1 MPSTPRVPIGVRRA
15 IRRGLSGD
23 PDARFASMGE
33 LLAEIERAMAAPRRR
48 LVAIGAGA
56 LAAIVVAIGL
66 TRPAAAKPCSGAADA
81 IKPTWDAARAAAV
94 ERAFKATGNTRAAE
108 AFERSRALLD
118 KYVASW
124 GAMSTSACE
133 ATRVRGVQSEEGL
146 DLRMGCLGQR
156 AKELAATVDLFTRA
170 DSKLVDGAVEAA
182 ARLTPVNT
190 CVHIAALRAPFAPP
204 NGGAQARA
212 VDDLRK
218 RLAEVDALAAAGRT
232 KEAYPIAEA
241 LVNVAEQSGYAPAR
255 AEALWRKG
263 ELASSTAKAN
273 AAATLFDAA
282 VEAEAVKHDEIASR
296 AWTKLVF
303 EAGFVGD
310 RYDEAARYARL
321 SESAIRRFGGSD
333 ALRADLLDAES
344 NVAYS
349 RGASPEAQRFARE
362 ALVLREK
369 AFGPSHPDTLQT
381 RSNLADSLWDAGDA
395 DEALAMYEA
404 LHRARVALLGE
415 THPATLRSLL
425 DIAEAKRELGDY
437 DAALATVER
446 IRAAESADTPELHV
460 AAMRLQLAYT
470 LIPLG
475 KVSEGLSTFESAIAM
490 TGSLRGDESSFV
502 GSHYSTCARVL
513 VQHED
518 DTVAETYANKAL
530 ALLAKGEREE
540 EIGEATGVRG
550 LCKARRG
557 DAAGAVADAEKA
569 LGAKTKQFG
578 ARADLIPLLAR
589 GEALLLLHRETEGLV
604 DLEHA
609 LAVGEAN
616 AGDRAIRADVRFAL
630 ARALVATGGDR
641 ARATKEATRAAT
653 ELDRAGLPEAAR
665 KVRGWLAR

>member
-1 MPSTPRVPIGVRRA
+1 M
-15 IRRGLSGD
+15 
-23 PDARFASMGE
+23 
-33 LLAEIERAMAAPRRR
+33 
-48 LVAIGAGA
+48 
-56 LAAIVVAIGL
+56 
-66 TRPAAAKPCSGAADA
+66 
-81 IKPTWDAARAAAV
+81 
-94 ERAFKATGNTRAAE
+94 
-108 AFERSRALLD
+108 
-118 KYVASW
+118 
-124 GAMSTSACE
+124 
-133 ATRVRGVQSEEGL
+133 
-146 DLRMGCLGQR
+146 
-156 AKELAATVDLFTRA
+156 
-170 DSKLVDGAVEAA
+170 
-182 ARLTPVNT
+182 
-190 CVHIAALRAPFAPP
+190 
-204 NGGAQARA
+204 
-212 VDDLRK
+212 
-218 RLAEVDALAAAGRT
+218 
-232 KEAYPIAEA
+232 
-241 LVNVAEQSGYAPAR
+241 AEQSGYAPAR

-362 ALVLREK
+362 ALALREK

-415 THPATLRSLL
+415 THPATLQSLL

-540 EIGEATGVRG
+540 EIGEATGVRA

-578 ARADLIPLLAR
+578 ARADLDPAPRARRGAPLVASRDRGARRSRARAR
-589 GEALLLLHRETEGLV
+589 GRRGERGRPRHPGRRALRPGARARRDWRRSRASDEGG
-604 DLEHA
+604 DA
-609 LAVGEAN
+609 GGDGAGSRGAAGSGEE
-616 AGDRAIRADVRFAL
+616 GERV
-630 ARALVATGGDR
+630 ARALSD
-641 ARATKEATRAAT
+641 
-653 ELDRAGLPEAAR
+653 
-665 KVRGWLAR
+665 